1 MNNRKL
7 KAYIRLTL
15 TFTLIFSIVAATAF
29 AVVINMMDGKF
40 LGYDIGGE
48 NSKTYVNVALLGV
61 DKDGTRTDVIILG
74 QLNMVDNSISLLQ
87 IPRDTYVANNGRR
100 DRKINSAWGAGKQNQ
115 VFKEIEMIT
124 GIEVENYVLVDTSQF
139 RDIIDDMGGVE
150 FNVPINM
157 NYDDPAQNLHIH
169 LEKGLQVLDGDK
181 AEQFVR
187 FRQNNNGSGYARG
200 DVERLEAQQGFI
212 KAAIDQLFSLTNTFR
227 IPKIVSRI
235 SGMLQTNMSNSKLL
249 SYAPYIFK
257 VDRANVNIMTLAGEG
272 RYIGGGS
279 YYVPFDSQNQ
289 QIVQQYFTPQYEE
302 MNEDEISMIND
313 VIGSGGEQMEVD
325 YSTGEDAKKSFA
337 NRFVKV
343 DIIDASDGVAD
354 IEWVEQMLKDYGYSV
369 TAVTDTLSYVSQS
382 TQVVAKSDNGK
393 GDNIAKIF
401 GLAEFTLN
409 TDKSN
414 GTQITIILGK
424 DMS

>member
-1 MNNRKL
+1 MNSRKL

-15 TFTLIFSIVAATAF
+15 TFTLIFSIVAATMF

-40 LGYDIGGE
+40 LGYDIGGDS
-48 NSKTYVNVALLGV
+48 SKTYVNVALLGV

-74 QLNMVDNSISLLQ
+74 QLNMVDNSINLLQ
-87 IPRDTYVANNGRR
+87 IPRDTYVEGNGRR
-100 DRKINSAWGAGKQNQ
+100 DKKINSAWGAGKEKQ
-115 VFKEIEMIT
+115 VFKEIEMVT
-124 GIEVENYVLVDTSQF
+124 GVEVENYVLVDTSQF
-139 RDIIDDMGGVE
+139 RNIIDDIGGVE
-150 FNVPINM
+150 YNVPINM

-212 KAAIDQLFSLTNTFR
+212 KATISQLFSLTNTLR

-235 SGMLQTNMSNSKLL
+235 SGMVKTNISNSKLL

-257 VDRANVNIMTLAGEG
+257 VKRENVNIMTLAGEG

-279 YYVPFDSQNQ
+279 YYVPYRQQNEQ
-289 QIVQQYFTPQYEE
+289 LIKQYFTPMYEE
-302 MNEDEISMIND
+302 MNEEEIAMIKD
-313 VIGSGGEQMEVD
+313 VIGEGGETLEVD
-325 YSTGEDAKKSFA
+325 YSTGEEATIAFK

-343 DIIDASDGVAD
+343 DIIDASYGTANV
-354 IEWVEQMLKDYGYSV
+354 EWVKEMLNQHDYKV
-369 TAVTDTLSYVSQS
+369 TAVTEARSYVSEN
-382 TQVVAKSDNGK
+382 TQIIAKKDNGNA
-393 GDNIAKIF
+393 DNIAKIF
-401 GLAEFTLN
+401 GISEFALN
-409 TDKSN
+409 ADKSN

>member
-15 TFTLIFSIVAATAF
+15 TFILIFSIVAATAF

-40 LGYDIGGE
+40 LGYEIGGE
-48 NSKTYVNVALLGV
+48 NSKTYVNVVLLGV
-61 DKDGTRTDVIILG
+61 DKGGTRTDVIILG
-74 QLNMVDNSISLLQ
+74 QLNMVENTINLLQ
-87 IPRDTYVANNGRR
+87 IPRDTYVANNGRS
-100 DRKINSAWGAGKQNQ
+100 DKKINSAWGAGKEKQ

-124 GIEVENYVLVDTSQF
+124 GVDVDNYVLVDTSQF
-139 RDIIDDMGGVE
+139 RNIIDDMGGVE

-157 NYDDPAQNLHIH
+157 NYDDPAQDLHIH

-187 FRQNNNGSGYARG
+187 FRKNNNGSGYALG

-212 KAAIDQLFSLTNTFR
+212 KAAIDKLFSLSSITK
-227 IPKIVSRI
+227 IPKLVSTFSNMI
-235 SGMLQTNMSNSKLL
+235 QTNMSNSKLL

-257 VDRANVNIMTLAGEG
+257 VDMENINIMTLAGEG
-272 RYIGGGS
+272 KYIGGGS
-279 YYVPFDSQNQ
+279 YFVTYDNQNQ
-289 QIVQQYFTPQYEE
+289 QIIRKYFTPEYEE
-302 MNEDEISMIND
+302 MNEDEIAMIND
-313 VIGSGGEQMEVD
+313 VIGSGGQQLEVD
-325 YSTGEDAKKSFA
+325 YEQDEDAKKSFA

-343 DIIDASDGVAD
+343 DIIDASEGAAD
-354 IEWVEQMLKDYGYSV
+354 VEWVEEMLKSYGYSV
-369 TAVTDTLSYVSQS
+369 KAVTETVSYVSQS
-382 TQVVAKSDNGK
+382 TQIVAKSDNGK
-393 GDNIAKIF
+393 GDNVAKIF
-401 GLAEFTLN
+401 GLSEVTIN